1 MGLQYDRWGYRLIGI
16 GDVELHYE
24 RRGLGSRL
32 RRIGDLEL
40 GYETGTR
47 GWFDDRPKY
56 IMLPDGHSRLT
67 AEKLLLVFF
76 VLYEKHR
83 REEEERKRREES

>member
-1 MGLQYDRWGYRLIGI
+1 MTRN
-16 GDVELHYE
+16 ELHYDC
-24 RRGLGSRL
+24 LGSRL
-32 RRIGDLEL
+32 RWIGDMEL

-76 VLYEKHR
+76 VLYEKNR
-83 REEEERKRREES
+83 SEEERKRREES

>member
-1 MGLQYDRWGYRLIGI
+1 M
-16 GDVELHYE
+16 EL
-24 RRGLGSRL
+24 S
-32 RRIGDLEL
+32 
-40 GYETGTR
+40 YETGTR

-56 IMLPDGHSRLT
+56 IMLPDGHFRLT

-76 VLYEKHR
+76 VLYEKNR